1 MLVGKQGTLERQ
13 KSMTGWEEDT
23 GSRGSL
29 RARTPWYSELD
40 GGASLGDRE
49 GASLLKQQK
58 ERRQQTS

>member
-23 GSRGSL
+23 GSQGSL
-29 RARTPWYSELD
+29 RKRTSWYPELD
-40 GGASLGDRE
+40 NGASLGDRE